1 MTKKEQFQT
10 AEAIWAGTDNQTAA
24 DNYET
29 IRKYYEYANAGKWD
43 AWCDLFT
50 DDMVMDEQLAGNI
63 VGLATL
69 RPMMAGMGQAYAK
82 FQNVLKSM
90 VVEGDEGAVVSHISA
105 LAAKYPTEAIEADV
119 MNFFR
124 FRNGKISYM
133 RNVHDSKPFAPFLRQ
148 ISGG

>member
-1 MTKKEQFQT
+1 M
-10 AEAIWAGTDNQTAA
+10 DNR
-24 DNYET
+24 ET

-63 VGLATL
+63 VGLAKL

-82 FQNVLKSM
+82 FQNVSKAIL
-90 VVEGDEGAVVSHISA
+90 VQGDEGAVLSHISA
-105 LAAKYPTEAIEADV
+105 RAAKYPDEPIEADV
-119 MNFFR
+119 MNYFR

-133 RNVHDSKPFAPFLRQ
+133 QNCHDSKPFAPFLRQ
-148 ISGG
+148 NAGG

>member
-1 MTKKEQFQT
+1 MSSKEKFRE
-10 AEAIWAGTDNQTAA
+10 AEAIWSGA
-24 DNYET
+24 DSTHVMENHET
-29 IRKYYEYANAGKWD
+29 IQKYYEYANAGKWD

-63 VGLATL
+63 IGLDKL

-90 VVEGDEGAVVSHISA
+90 VVEGNEGAVVSHISA
-105 LAAKYPTEAIEADV
+105 AAAKYPGEPIEAEV

-124 FRNGKISYM
+124 FRDGKISYM
-133 RNVHDSKPFAPFLRQ
+133 RNVHDTKPFAPFIRQ